1 MMADRILASTI
12 STGSCWV
19 RVAIWG
25 AAAFWAWFWLGS
37 FTH

>member
-1 MMADRILASTI
+1 MDRVLASTI

-25 AAAFWAWFWLGS
+25 VALFWVGWYLRGFL
-37 FTH
+37 